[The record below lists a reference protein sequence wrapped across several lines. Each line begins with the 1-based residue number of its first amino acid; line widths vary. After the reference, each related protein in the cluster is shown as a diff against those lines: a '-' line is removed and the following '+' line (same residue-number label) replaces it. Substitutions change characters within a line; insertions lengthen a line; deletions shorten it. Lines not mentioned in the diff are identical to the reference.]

1 MRKTK
6 TPRQKIRVNNR
17 WLLKRLIVFG
27 AANTYGLK
35 MTDEEYEL
43 LKSSIKPRKKKTD
56 RQKQIVRMDD
66 MCSEIIR
73 LRALSRVSGCEY
85 CGKPKTIKQLQ
96 CSHFIGRGNFHTRW
110 DLDNLGGID
119 SHCHMDLD
127 ENPEIH
133 EAWMAKHIG
142 SKSLDNLVTRSRS
155 TDKVDL
161 DKIEAFLK
169 ESLERWRL
177 EG

>member
-6 TPRQKIRVNNR
+6 TPRQK
-17 WLLKRLIVFG
+17 
-27 AANTYGLK
+27 
-35 MTDEEYEL
+35 
-43 LKSSIKPRKKKTD
+43 
-56 RQKQIVRMDD
+56 QILRMDD

-73 LRALSRVSGCEY
+73 RRAIARCGGCEY
-85 CGKPKTIKQLQ
+85 CLKPKTYSKLQ
-96 CSHFIGRGNFHTRW
+96 CSHFIGRTNLHTRF
-110 DLDNLGGID
+110 DLENLIGGD
-119 SHCHMDLD
+119 GNCHMKM
-127 ENPEIH
+127 EHNPHEH
-133 EAWMAKHIG
+133 EAWMIKHIG
-142 SKSLDNLVTRSRS
+142 SEALENLIIRSRS